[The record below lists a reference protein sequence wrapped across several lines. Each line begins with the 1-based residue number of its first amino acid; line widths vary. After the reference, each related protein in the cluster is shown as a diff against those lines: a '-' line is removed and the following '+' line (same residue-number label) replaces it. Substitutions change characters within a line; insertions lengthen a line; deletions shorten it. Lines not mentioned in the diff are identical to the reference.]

1 MCGCLGNNKIQR
13 KSIGDLYNEA
23 IRNANERPAV
33 IQPSPSSTRH
43 MVIAQQADQTAT
55 PDNYQ
60 TKPYSNFPSQRV
72 EPSLAVQLPP
82 KLKLTPES
90 PVSQPP
96 LFQTGSWASSDAW
109 SNLLQ
114 QPSDS
119 VILASV
125 HVQREANAVRE
136 VEPPTFEKGTINEDF
151 DQTDVREAIQVLATN
166 SNHTVIVDD
175 TVGGVTSAHIESST
189 FDTALSKVLAPL
201 GFYYSYQDG
210 TYYVAPPD
218 PDSPLFPK
226 IAKRYQYSP
235 LHHDNKVLL
244 PLLPPRY
251 KKFIS
256 SSDSRNLILIDAP
269 PEIGEEIMVRI
280 REMDTPVAQI
290 ELEAIVCVVAPDS
303 GFRFGLDWNH
313 VVGVNGVDSFKAG
326 ITGLSFS
333 GTTSQ
338 AGARSAFSDFAVTS
352 AFVRL
357 LAQEGYITIRAAP
370 RVTTKDGERATIAIN
385 RETFFSLQG
394 SAANAFFSPVI
405 QKVEAGISL
414 EITPRLHGDM
424 ISVNIAKA
432 EVSEDIRSSDAV
444 LTSNPFPIINRRTV
458 STNVNVPEGHTIVI
472 GGLVQRQTVERVNRI
487 PVLSKIPLAGRLFQ
501 TIEKQ
506 EQDAEVAIF
515 ISPKLVVD
523 SYACRESSSFSGVP
537 SVPELQAP

>member
-1 MCGCLGNNKIQR
+1 MNKID
-13 KSIGDLYNEA
+13 KKTIGDLYNEA
-23 IRNANERPAV
+23 IRHANERPAV
-33 IQPSPSSTRH
+33 IQPDASNTNHLATRPYSSLPSQNVEPRLATHLQTSTDSPS
-43 MVIAQQADQTAT
+43 A
-55 PDNYQ
+55 
-60 TKPYSNFPSQRV
+60 SQVDR
-72 EPSLAVQLPP
+72 
-82 KLKLTPES
+82 
-90 PVSQPP
+90 PP
-96 LFQTGSWASSDAW
+96 LFQSGSWANSDSW

-114 QPSDS
+114 QPNSS
-119 VILASV
+119 VILASAVGPQVSHVV
-125 HVQREANAVRE
+125 HAA
-136 VEPPTFEKGTINEDF
+136 EPPALEKGTINEDF
-151 DQTDVREAIQVLATN
+151 DQTDVREAIQVLASN
-166 SNHTVIVDD
+166 SNHTVVVDD
-175 TVGGVTSAHIESST
+175 TLGGVTSAHIQDAT
-189 FDTALSKVLAPL
+189 FDVALAKILAPL
-201 GFYYSYQDG
+201 GFYYSFQEG

-333 GTTSQ
+333 GSTSQ
-338 AGARSAFSDFAVTS
+338 AGARNAFSDFAVTS

-370 RVTTKDGERATIAIN
+370 RVTTKDGEKANIAIN

-394 SAANAFFSPVI
+394 SAANAFFSPAI

-444 LTSNPFPIINRRTV
+444 LTSNPYPIINRRTV

-487 PVLSKIPLAGRLFQ
+487 PILSKIPLAGRLFQ

-523 SYACRESSSFSGVP
+523 NYACRESSSFS
-537 SVPELQAP
+537 SVHSETVSQAP